1 MNRNYHGSRAAKKN
15 PAPKRFA
22 LLLALVLILVGT
34 VGGTVAYLVTH
45 TAPVKNTFTP
55 GNVTCDVVE
64 GFNTEKTAKT
74 SVKVQNTG
82 NVPAYI
88 RVAVV
93 ANNVGKD
100 DEGNTVILPGTP
112 NLGNVFDTTN
122 WTAGADGFY
131 YYKGV
136 VQPDEVTDGNLLKS
150 GIALNGIQVT
160 ILASAIQSAPAK
172 AVNEAWGMDYSNN
185 VWVSYTSGN

>member
-34 VGGTVAYLVTH
+34 VGGTVAYLATH
-45 TAPVKNTFTP
+45 TKPVVNTFTP
-55 GNVTCDVVE
+55 GEVTCKVE
-64 GFNTEKTAKT
+64 ETVDNGVKS

-93 ANNVGKD
+93 ANTVDAQGNITGAA
-100 DEGNTVILPGTP
+100 DENILKNALAASG
-112 NLGNVFDTTN
+112 
-122 WTAGADGFY
+122 WTKNGDY
-131 YYKGV
+131 YYYNTAVDPNGLTG
-136 VQPDEVTDGNLLKS
+136 ELLKNS
-150 GIALNGIQVT
+150 IELEGIQVT
-160 ILASAIQSAPAK
+160 ILASAIQSTPTD
-172 AVNEAWGMDYSNN
+172 AVQEAWGYVPSAN
-185 VWVSYTSGN
+185 

>member
-34 VGGTVAYLVTH
+34 VGGTVAYLATH
-45 TAPVKNTFTP
+45 TKPVVNTFTP
-55 GNVTCDVVE
+55 GEVTCKVE
-64 GFNTEKTAKT
+64 ETVDNGVKS

-93 ANNVGKD
+93 ANTVDAQGNITGAA
-100 DEGNTVILPGTP
+100 DENILKNALAASG
-112 NLGNVFDTTN
+112 
-122 WTAGADGFY
+122 WTKNGDY
-131 YYKGV
+131 YYYNTAVDPNGLTG
-136 VQPDEVTDGNLLKS
+136 ELLKNS
-150 GIALNGIQVT
+150 IELDGIQVT
-160 ILASAIQSAPAK
+160 ILASAIQSTPTD
-172 AVNEAWGMDYSNN
+172 AVQEAWGYVPSAN
-185 VWVSYTSGN
+185 